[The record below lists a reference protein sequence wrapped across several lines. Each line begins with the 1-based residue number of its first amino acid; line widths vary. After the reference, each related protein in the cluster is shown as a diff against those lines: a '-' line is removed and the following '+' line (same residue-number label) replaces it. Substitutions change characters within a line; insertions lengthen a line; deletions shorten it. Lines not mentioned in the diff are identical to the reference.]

1 MAENLDPE
9 EWAEIMNEAFEYL
22 TGPVYRYEGT
32 VARLMGDAI
41 LAFFGAPIAHE
52 EDPERA
58 ILAGLDIVNGIQPFR
73 HRIKDEY
80 DLDFNVRVGINT
92 GPVVVGDVGS
102 TQAGEYTAMGD
113 EVNVAARMEQTA
125 SPGTVQ
131 IAENTHRLV
140 APLFEF
146 ESLGGVEVK
155 GKSEA
160 VQAYRVLARKTEPG
174 RRRGIEG
181 VSAPMVGRE
190 AEAETLRR
198 VLQEVREGRGQIVC
212 LIGEAGLGKSRR
224 IEELRTE
231 WEEEA
236 GGEQSWV
243 ESRGVSYDTTRPYG
257 QFQQR
262 IRKIYGVQDS
272 DSPEVVQQKVA
283 NAPHGLAP
291 EVHEEIKPLVARAVE
306 LLLAVRMDLDQPRL
320 EGEAIKREGHETVLR
335 IWRGLA
341 THSPLV
347 MVFDDLQ
354 WVDPASAELLLHLL
368 QLTEEAPI
376 LFLCAFRPERRSPA
390 WQVKQA
396 ADSDY
401 PHRYTE
407 INLAPLSDQDSSTL
421 VSSLMSVSDLPT
433 PVRQMILQKAEGNPF
448 FVEEVVRT
456 LLDSGAVRRNGG
468 DEMQWNAT
476 TNIRDIAIPDNLQ
489 ALLISRF
496 DRLEDEVRRT
506 LQLAAVIGR
515 SFYYEVLK
523 RVSDATLGLD
533 KHLSTL
539 QRVEII
545 REAARIPELE
555 YMFLQ
560 ELTRE
565 AAYNSIL
572 RRRCRDF
579 HRQVGEAME
588 TIFEDRLE
596 DQATRLAY
604 HFDEGRDHERALK
617 YHTMAGDA
625 AARIYA
631 NAEAVTHYTRA
642 IELTKRVSVS
652 NAQLV
657 HLYTSRGWTL
667 HAMTRFDDALATY
680 HELEALGAERDEPS
694 LELAAL
700 LPQATV
706 HSTYTS
712 RFDPEKGEAVSKRA
726 LALARELKDHEAE
739 ARALWNLMLLA
750 TFARDDPANA
760 TTYGEQSI
768 AIAREHDLKEVLAY
782 ALNDISRTYFSTG
795 RNDEAWAVLAEA
807 RDLWREIGNLPML
820 TDNLNSAAA
829 GHFSAGEFDSAL
841 KLATESLEVS
851 ESIGNIWGK
860 TASLM
865 SIGPVL
871 IERGEL
877 GKGLRLMED
886 ALPLSEQANFMGPT
900 VVLRS
905 ILAYFYASVG
915 DIDTAFVIAEAG
927 LAKADQVS
935 GTRPF
940 ALNSV
945 AHLRLLTG
953 DTAGAEQAMEEAYK
967 EQSLESQDSESGFFG
982 IFSIFYAL
990 IGSEIALNREDY
1002 KRALTITD
1010 QTLARMKETGMR
1022 SLVADVLHVK
1032 ARALLKT
1039 GRTDEGRE
1047 ALEEAAALARDIG
1060 ARRSLWPVLDSLRR
1074 IELEADN
1081 AAASETLR
1089 QEAKEVVE
1097 YIAEHADRPSLRSSF
1112 LALGPVRAIM
1122 ED

>member
-1 MAENLDPE
+1 M
-9 EWAEIMNEAFEYL
+9 
-22 TGPVYRYEGT
+22 
-32 VARLMGDAI
+32 
-41 LAFFGAPIAHE
+41 
-52 EDPERA
+52 
-58 ILAGLDIVNGIQPFR
+58 
-73 HRIKDEY
+73 
-80 DLDFNVRVGINT
+80 
-92 GPVVVGDVGS
+92 
-102 TQAGEYTAMGD
+102 
-113 EVNVAARMEQTA
+113 
-125 SPGTVQ
+125 
-131 IAENTHRLV
+131 
-140 APLFEF
+140 
-146 ESLGGVEVK
+146 
-155 GKSEA
+155 
-160 VQAYRVLARKTEPG
+160 
-174 RRRGIEG
+174 
-181 VSAPMVGRE
+181 
-190 AEAETLRR
+190 
-198 VLQEVREGRGQIVC
+198 
-212 LIGEAGLGKSRR
+212 
-224 IEELRTE
+224 
-231 WEEEA
+231 
-236 GGEQSWV
+236 
-243 ESRGVSYDTTRPYG
+243 
-257 QFQQR
+257 
-262 IRKIYGVQDS
+262 
-272 DSPEVVQQKVA
+272 
-283 NAPHGLAP
+283 
-291 EVHEEIKPLVARAVE
+291 
-306 LLLAVRMDLDQPRL
+306 
-320 EGEAIKREGHETVLR
+320 
-335 IWRGLA
+335 
-341 THSPLV
+341 
-347 MVFDDLQ
+347 
-354 WVDPASAELLLHLL
+354 
-368 QLTEEAPI
+368 
-376 LFLCAFRPERRSPA
+376 
-390 WQVKQA
+390 
-396 ADSDY
+396 
-401 PHRYTE
+401 
-407 INLAPLSDQDSSTL
+407 
-421 VSSLMSVSDLPT
+421 
-433 PVRQMILQKAEGNPF
+433 
-448 FVEEVVRT
+448 
-456 LLDSGAVRRNGG
+456 
-468 DEMQWNAT
+468 
-476 TNIRDIAIPDNLQ
+476 
-489 ALLISRF
+489 
-496 DRLEDEVRRT
+496 
-506 LQLAAVIGR
+506 
-515 SFYYEVLK
+515 
-523 RVSDATLGLD
+523 
-533 KHLSTL
+533 
-539 QRVEII
+539 
-545 REAARIPELE
+545 
-555 YMFLQ
+555 
-560 ELTRE
+560 
-565 AAYNSIL
+565 
-572 RRRCRDF
+572 
-579 HRQVGEAME
+579 
-588 TIFEDRLE
+588 
-596 DQATRLAY
+596 
-604 HFDEGRDHERALK
+604 
-617 YHTMAGDA
+617 
-625 AARIYA
+625 
-631 NAEAVTHYTRA
+631 
-642 IELTKRVSVS
+642 
-652 NAQLV
+652 
-657 HLYTSRGWTL
+657 
-667 HAMTRFDDALATY
+667 
-680 HELEALGAERDEPS
+680 
-694 LELAAL
+694 
-700 LPQATV
+700 
-706 HSTYTS
+706 
-712 RFDPEKGEAVSKRA
+712 
-726 LALARELKDHEAE
+726 
-739 ARALWNLMLLA
+739 
-750 TFARDDPANA
+750 
-760 TTYGEQSI
+760 
-768 AIAREHDLKEVLAY
+768 LAY